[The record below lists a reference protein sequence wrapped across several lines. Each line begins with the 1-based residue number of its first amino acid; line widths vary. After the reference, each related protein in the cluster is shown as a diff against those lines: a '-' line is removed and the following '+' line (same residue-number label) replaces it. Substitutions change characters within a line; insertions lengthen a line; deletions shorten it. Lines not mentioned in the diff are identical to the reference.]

1 MGAAMEEAA
10 FYDRLRAF
18 LVGQRPDLDGEI
30 DPATELWAS
39 GYLDSFALIETIS
52 FLEEIVGHP
61 IEIGT
66 DDLPSF
72 FTMKEMYRAFIAG

>member
-1 MGAAMEEAA
+1 MAVMDEEA
-10 FYDRLRAF
+10 FYAKLKEF
-18 LVGQRPDLDGEI
+18 LVAQRQDLDGEI
-30 DPATELWAS
+30 DPATELWAA

-61 IEIGT
+61 IEIGA

-72 FTMKEMYRAFIAG
+72 FTMTDMYKAFIAD